1 MLERFLEQYPAI
13 QAASLDQRLRK
24 PMERD
29 RLARFTDEDL
39 RRAEDFIRLMRVMYT
54 STLCVSSENNPT
66 SGQILPILKKLEMH
80 FTVTDGDTVFVSNLK
95 KQVWGNLSKRYQSDK
110 IRSFL
115 EEATAL
121 DPRFKQKMDDNAA
134 VWDRIKGK
142 FLAKNL
148 TDSEKSTD
156 LDCGGDGDENMEG
169 MESEA
174 EENKM
179 HPCKT
184 PKMTPL
190 EELFADEDAQK
201 VTPQQHSMSIQDQVE
216 KELHMYKAMPRIVTS
231 DDAAAWWWN
240 MRTTYP
246 CLSDMAFSYLCVQA
260 SSTPSERVFSTA
272 GDTICAERSRILPEK
287 ADMLVFLNK
296 NCF

>member
-29 RLARFTDEDL
+29 RLVRFTDEDL

-54 STLCVSSENNPT
+54 STLCVSSEKNPT

-80 FTVTDGDTVFVSNLK
+80 FTVADGDTVFVSNLSLGK
-95 KQVWGNLSKRYQSDK
+95 SVKALPGKRTEAIKNDE

-142 FLAKNL
+142 FLAKKL
-148 TDSEKSTD
+148 TDSEKQ
-156 LDCGGDGDENMEG
+156 
-169 MESEA
+169 
-174 EENKM
+174 M

-201 VTPQQHSMSIQDQVE
+201 VTPQQNSMSIQDQVE
-216 KELHMYKAMPRIVTS
+216 KELH
-231 DDAAAWWWN
+231 
-240 MRTTYP
+240 
-246 CLSDMAFSYLCVQA
+246 
-260 SSTPSERVFSTA
+260 
-272 GDTICAERSRILPEK
+272 
-287 ADMLVFLNK
+287 
-296 NCF
+296 

>member
-1 MLERFLEQYPAI
+1 MAKTVLQEKQAILKLPQHSLILYVRTRWNSLHLMLERFLKQYPAI

-29 RLARFTDEDL
+29 RLVRFTDEDL

-54 STLCVSSENNPT
+54 STLCFSSEKNPT

-80 FTVTDGDTVFVSNLK
+80 FTVADDTVFVSNLK
-95 KQVWGNLSKRYQSDK
+95 KQVWGNLSKRYQSDE
-110 IRSFL
+110 IRNFL

-134 VWDRIKGK
+134 Q
-142 FLAKNL
+142 
-148 TDSEKSTD
+148 
-156 LDCGGDGDENMEG
+156 MQ
-169 MESEA
+169 
-174 EENKM
+174 
-179 HPCKT
+179 PCKT

-201 VTPQQHSMSIQDQVE
+201 VTPQQNSMSIQDQVE
-216 KELHMYKAMPRIVTS
+216 KELHMYKAMG
-231 DDAAAWWWN
+231 WWN

-287 ADMLVFLNK
+287 ADMLVFLKK

>member
-13 QAASLDQRLRK
+13 QTASLDQRLRK

-54 STLCVSSENNPT
+54 STLCVSSEKNPT
-66 SGQILPILKKLEMH
+66 SGQILPIFKKLEMH

-95 KQVWGNLSKRYQSDK
+95 KQVWGNLSKRYQSDE

-148 TDSEKSTD
+148 TDSEKQ
-156 LDCGGDGDENMEG
+156 
-169 MESEA
+169 
-174 EENKM
+174 M

-201 VTPQQHSMSIQDQVE
+201 VTPQQNSMSIQDQKVQDE
-216 KELHMYKAMPRIVTS
+216 
-231 DDAAAWWWN
+231 
-240 MRTTYP
+240 
-246 CLSDMAFSYLCVQA
+246 FYL
-260 SSTPSERVFSTA
+260 
-272 GDTICAERSRILPEK
+272 
-287 ADMLVFLNK
+287 
-296 NCF
+296 